1 MKNLYTLVS
10 VVLND
15 EQVYLDA
22 TCAIDDGYLVSRD
35 DDHTICFFRIT
46 SPEGNTFRLAIEMP
60 DEELERA
67 GYVYTSLFANHKE
80 VLDLI
85 HSIVAQYDADGINF
99 PTRAFTLSARLADL
113 GVYADGT
120 GFDS

>member
-1 MKNLYTLVS
+1 MKNLYTPVS
-10 VVLND
+10 VVLNE
-15 EQVYLDA
+15 EQVYLD
-22 TCAIDDGYLVSRD
+22 TTYAIDDGYLVSRD
-35 DDHTICFFRIT
+35 DYTICFFRLT
-46 SPEGNTFRLAIEMP
+46 SPEKNTLRLAIEIP
-60 DEELERA
+60 TEQLEKA
-67 GYVYTSLFANHKE
+67 GYQYPDLFTNHKE

-99 PTRAFTLSARLADL
+99 PTGAFTLSARLADL